1 MEVIHDEKNQ
11 QFYIDCDGKRAEL
24 DYRNAGNTIA
34 FVHTGVPREFEGR
47 GIAGQLVN
55 AGLTWARAKSATV
68 APQCSY
74 VLAYIRRH
82 PEWADLVDETW
93 KARLKR

>member
-1 MEVIHDEKNQ
+1 MEVIHDEANQ
-11 QFYIDCDGKRAEL
+11 QFYIDLDGKRAEL
-24 DYRNAGNTIA
+24 DYRPAGTAVA

-55 AGLTWARAKSATV
+55 AGLAWASTKYATV
-68 APQCSY
+68 VPQCSY

-82 PEWADLVDETW
+82 PEWTSLLDETW
-93 KARLKR
+93 KSRLKR